1 MNITLLI
8 IFICLTILSAVISVV
23 LGFYP
28 SLIMQF
34 VDGIAK

>member
-1 MNITLLI
+1 MLI
-8 IFICLTILSAVISVV
+8 PLWISAVISVV

-34 VDGIAK
+34 VEGIAK